1 MKILAFSDIHDEIT
15 YLDII
20 NKKTKKYDPDI
31 LICAGDISFFARNLN
46 SSMTVLKKLNKPTLI
61 IPGNH
66 ETAADIF
73 SFKSE
78 NLIPLHKQIYIK
90 DDYCFYGYGGGGF
103 SQTANDLFNNF
114 KKFENK
120 FENKKLIKR
129 AEDLGYN
136 FSIPPIIM
144 RLQHFQ
150 MLVNMVS
157 LDKILTETDAPY
169 LSHLVG
175 ERNEPVNVIITVKKI
190 SEIKKLTEE
199 ETKKIIYNNYKKNFE
214 IKTFLNKM

>member
-66 ETAADIF
+66 ETAPDIF

-120 FENKKLIKR
+120 FENKKLIIVTHFPPYKT
-129 AEDLGYN
+129 DLD
-136 FSIPPIIM
+136 II
-144 RLQHFQ
+144 
-150 MLVNMVS
+150 N
-157 LDKILTETDAPY
+157 KIHVGNKTLRDIILKYSPKIVI
-169 LSHLVG
+169 SGHLHEN
-175 ERNEPVNVIITVKKI
+175 ERKSSYINKTLCINPGPKGIFLKI
-190 SEIKKLTEE
+190 
-199 ETKKIIYNNYKKNFE
+199 
-214 IKTFLNKM
+214 